1 MLQCL
6 RENSYDR
13 AQIKCFYTFV
23 KYCVLVALCPMGMH
37 TKVNQQSWGK
47 LSEAGFALPI
57 AIGVGLIMLLLGI
70 TMVVRSQNDQINA
83 SAQKSTAKS
92 LAAAESG
99 VSKVQAFLN
108 RTRTLAMYPD
118 AGPNS
123 WVNRNA
129 LNICPRDGEAAEL
142 DALFPD
148 GSGDWPDVDP
158 NESSPQPLNGE
169 FRVVNYVYSGT
180 LGQPGNSGSLTV
192 QGRVN
197 AGEPSESIAQVQ
209 VKIPIQPVNQV
220 AVLWAGGSINGGPII
235 KGTVVGDCLLPD
247 DDDLKLG
254 SAANVVRIDQGLP
267 GQGIPN
273 VPALPV
279 SPPSAVP
286 VAIPA
291 SGPLGA
297 ENSAPGTVYRYQ
309 IPTLKNRSL
318 EIWSGSAVELW
329 TSGEID
335 LKGQTIKCVQTSGAP
350 CSANDAFKLTV
361 YASGPPDTALRLDE
375 GSVLCNV
382 HFHAPT
388 HNVEFSLGGTPTGD
402 CTPTNPSTPAVQI
415 VGAFWINNWDGGTSS
430 VTLTPITNGPEV
442 TAVLPPQL
450 EPITQWETQ
459 QVVVDP

>member
-1 MLQCL
+1 
-6 RENSYDR
+6 
-13 AQIKCFYTFV
+13 
-23 KYCVLVALCPMGMH
+23 MGMH
-37 TKVNQQSWGK
+37 TKVSQQSWGK

-57 AIGVGLIMLLLGI
+57 AIGVGLIMLLLGV
-70 TMVVRSQNDQINA
+70 TMVVRSQNDQVNA
-83 SAQKSTAKS
+83 SAQKATAKS

-99 VSKVQAFLN
+99 VSKVQTFLN
-108 RTRTLAMYPD
+108 HTRTLAMYPD

-129 LNICPRDGEAAEL
+129 LNICPGDVDAAEL

-148 GSGDWPDVDP
+148 GAGNWPDVDP

-169 FRVVNYVYSGT
+169 FRVVNYVYNGT
-180 LGQPGNSGSLTV
+180 LGQPGSNGSLTV

-220 AVLWAGGSINGGPII
+220 AVLWARGAINGGPTLD
-235 KGTVVGDCLLPD
+235 GTVVGDCRPALNVGP
-247 DDDLKLG
+247 
-254 SAANVVRIDQGLP
+254 AANLIRIDQGLP
-267 GQGIPN
+267 DQSIPN
-273 VPALPV
+273 VPALPT
-279 SPPSAVP
+279 SPPSAIP
-286 VAIPA
+286 VTIPA
-291 SGPLGA
+291 SGRLGA
-297 ENSAPGTVYRYQ
+297 ENSAPGTIYRYQ
-309 IPTLKNRSL
+309 IPTLNRSL

-350 CSANDAFKLTV
+350 CGSNDAFKLTV

-388 HNVEFSLGGTPTGD
+388 YNVDFSSGGTPAGD

-415 VGAFWINNWDGGTSS
+415 VGAFWINNWNGGTNS
-430 VTLTPITNGPEV
+430 VTLTPIINGPEV

-450 EPITQWETQ
+450 EPVTQWETQ
-459 QVVVDP
+459 QAVVNP